1 MVEKIRVTDISDRE
15 RFWFYYN
22 NQLFTVIHNCLKIF
36 TNYIF
41 FPYAFFIIKYKIR
54 DWVYSYVIMKKLQC
68 LLFHFN
74 LLIVLL
80 KWGIKFIYIFIYSI
94 YIIRPSP
101 VSMPMASQT
110 TTTNIAL
117 IH

>member
-41 FPYAFFIIKYKIR
+41 FPYAFFIIKYKYQR
-54 DWVYSYVIMKKLQC
+54 LG
-68 LLFHFN
+68 LFLCYHEETAMSF
-74 LLIVLL
+74 IPFQPTYCA
-80 KWGIKFIYIFIYSI
+80 IK
-94 YIIRPSP
+94 
-101 VSMPMASQT
+101 VG
-110 TTTNIAL
+110 
-117 IH
+117 H